1 MKISNAS
8 LQGAGSLQGAN
19 RGAQLQDWGLQGGQ
33 VCLVSSRRIMKPVC
47 KVALVPFY
55 PSASLGLFQE
65 WERLLLTILITIRGG
80 KDCWTEFERL
90 SFNGSTSVVLCRP
103 HTGRMHQIRVHL
115 QFLGEDRSLYF
126 IFYLITIF
134 DSQAIL
140 LWTTHCTTIQCLDR
154 LAVVV
159 GILAARPRISWW
171 RSCWRCKTKVRRRPL
186 LCAGAQCR
194 HLAWRRGGSSSQTWG
209 TSGRR

>member
-1 MKISNAS
+1 MLFRFPKNTCAGWLAHFQSKWPISRRSILAIYLSRMENSNAS

-47 KVALVPFY
+47 KVALVLFY
-55 PSASLGLFQE
+55 PSASLGLLQE

-115 QFLGEDRSLYF
+115 QFLGEDRFSCILF
-126 IFYLITIF
+126 SYLITII

-140 LWTTHCTTIQCLDR
+140 L
-154 LAVVV
+154 
-159 GILAARPRISWW
+159 
-171 RSCWRCKTKVRRRPL
+171 
-186 LCAGAQCR
+186 
-194 HLAWRRGGSSSQTWG
+194 
-209 TSGRR
+209 

>member
-1 MKISNAS
+1 MLFRFPKNTCAGWLAHFQSEWPISRRSILATNLSRMKISNAP
-8 LQGAGSLQGAN
+8 LQGSGSLQGAN

-33 VCLVSSRRIMKPVC
+33 VCLVSSCRIVQLVC
-47 KVALVPFY
+47 KIALVPFY

-126 IFYLITIF
+126 IFLFNCNI
-134 DSQAIL
+134 
-140 LWTTHCTTIQCLDR
+140 
-154 LAVVV
+154 
-159 GILAARPRISWW
+159 
-171 RSCWRCKTKVRRRPL
+171 
-186 LCAGAQCR
+186 
-194 HLAWRRGGSSSQTWG
+194 
-209 TSGRR
+209 